1 MLTPLRGFSD
11 TQSEFDRLFNSMVGD
26 LFGRRGVQN
35 ATTRTPWA
43 PRLEAYA
50 KDGDL
55 VLHYDLPG
63 VGLEEVEITLDGN
76 VLTVSGE
83 RQAAT
88 EEGVSYYLNE
98 LPYGEFGRS
107 VTVPEGVDA
116 DAIKTRF
123 ENGVL
128 EVVLPGAVQE
138 VQPKRIAI
146 ETAKE
151 APNRR
156 RSKAKDLLDKPDGY
170 GAPSLPEPADRW
182 QRLKEKV
189 AR

>member
-1 MLTPLRGFSD
+1 MLAPLRGFWD

-26 LFGRRGVQN
+26 LFRRRGVQN
-35 ATTRTPWA
+35 TTTTWT
-43 PRLEAYA
+43 PRLEAYG

-83 RQAAT
+83 RKAST
-88 EEGVSYYLNE
+88 EEGVNYYLNE
-98 LPYGEFGRS
+98 LPYGAFTRS

-116 DAIKTRF
+116 DTIKARF

-146 ETAKE
+146 ETGKE
-151 APNRR
+151 RPQQ
-156 RSKAKDLLDKPDGY
+156 DIEG
-170 GAPSLPEPADRW
+170 
-182 QRLKEKV
+182 
-189 AR
+189 